1 MSAFPMA
8 VHAAGLVWLSG
19 HAALDLATGE
29 ILGSTVEE
37 QADQIFAGL
46 AKTLAGHGAH
56 LSDLL
61 RVECFLADLSFYPD
75 WNAAFVRHF
84 PVSPPAR
91 TTLIALPP
99 IPGLLLEIQGIA
111 LSDRER

>member
-8 VHAAGLVWLSG
+8 VHAA
-19 HAALDLATGE
+19 
-29 ILGSTVEE
+29 
-37 QADQIFAGL
+37 
-46 AKTLAGHGAH
+46 
-56 LSDLL
+56 
-61 RVECFLADLSFYPD
+61 
-75 WNAAFVRHF
+75 
-84 PVSPPAR
+84 VSPPAR